1 MSDLFEG
8 GRAPAG
14 PGPKIHLGD
23 WQKWPCV
30 DPETGATFHHH
41 RRDYLQDEGGTTR
54 RGKDFRWDKGAKAK
68 CLVYVAQRSDVG
80 PVVIVDPKGDRHH
93 ADRDRAADPR
103 ETRTRLHGRGY
114 RRAAR
119 TLPCQRRR
127 GRDGSGLVAGTAPC
141 RTRQPVR
148 VVRSRSDSIR
158 RSGSARGGGQ
168 ADNSGNVSDG
178 GPVDA
183 AVAVD
188 AQTRPQRLGQ
198 AADGLPTA
206 TTGTRLI
213 VVFNRGWGNFR

>member
-1 MSDLFEG
+1 MPIVT
-8 GRAPAG
+8 APPIPEKPVHAFTVEDIGALLG
-14 PGPKIHLGD
+14 PSP
-23 WQKWPCV
+23 
-30 DPETGATFHHH
+30 A
-41 RRDYLQDEGGTTR
+41 
-54 RGKDFRWDKGAKAK
+54 
-68 CLVYVAQRSDVG
+68 S
-80 PVVIVDPKGDRHH
+80 
-93 ADRDRAADPR
+93 
-103 ETRTRLHGRGY
+103 
-114 RRAAR
+114 
-119 TLPCQRRR
+119 
-127 GRDGSGLVAGTAPC
+127 DGSGLVAGTAPC